1 MRVEKCMN
9 LTKHLPLVNLK
20 LHHQEA
26 MLSSGMVFLSH
37 HMQPYIAANK
47 FSWSI
52 NFTHCKGFQ
61 SSECTY
67 RKGIRGSS
75 TYYNVICRQRIL
87 REHLNC
93 QIHLISLQSTMQH
106 KSSKAYKTTRYKT
119 DHQRK
124 STPEEHTHP
133 ELWQTIAACYHH
145 SKACLVLHSN

>member
-1 MRVEKCMN
+1 MHIEKCMN

-26 MLSSGMVFLSH
+26 TLSSGMLFLSH

-133 ELWQTIAACYHH
+133 ELWQTIAACHHH